1 MLCIIIHVLH
11 CITITKSDYYCHTK
25 ILTYSQDEALISLLV
40 HCISEGKSLVIINV
54 NVDHLNKNDLL
65 NEVLTC
71 KITLMRGK
79 SPLKI
84 KVSLL

>member
-1 MLCIIIHVLH
+1 MIIIVILKHLH
-11 CITITKSDYYCHTK
+11 TCM
-25 ILTYSQDEALISLLV
+25 YSQDEALISSLV

-71 KITLMRGK
+71 KMTLMRGK